1 MSSSHRDGPRSDAN
15 RKDAASR
22 HATQRTGLLRCAVDA
37 LALAGRGSS
46 QAPTMLRITMHSD
59 VDDLKEGKGAEL
71 VDDSA
76 VFLIFCSSGYFDS
89 PSTRLVIELWT

>member
-1 MSSSHRDGPRSDAN
+1 
-15 RKDAASR
+15 
-22 HATQRTGLLRCAVDA
+22 
-37 LALAGRGSS
+37 
-46 QAPTMLRITMHSD
+46 MHSD